1 MATDEA
7 ACESLV
13 KIIEVN
19 ICPDETKD
27 GRRHEDSVE
36 EEEEGSKEGDE
47 VWVGEAEGVTVA
59 ATATIPTAAATAQST
74 WFFLTAFPLA

>member
-47 VWVGEAEGVTVA
+47 V
-59 ATATIPTAAATAQST
+59 
-74 WFFLTAFPLA
+74 